1 MSNPSDPIS
10 RLKGRRNSP
19 AELWTLARGRSVV
32 LRGVKCAL
40 VVGPILI
47 AINHGDVILSGE
59 IESTAYVKMGLTFLV
74 PYAVSVFSSIGAV
87 VAREAAAED
96 ASAPTRG

>member
-1 MSNPSDPIS
+1 MSNSANPPRSHRS
-10 RLKGRRNSP
+10 LS
-19 AELWTLARGRSVV
+19 ELWALARRRSVV
-32 LRGVKCAL
+32 LRGLKCAL

-59 IESTAYVKMGLTFLV
+59 TESTAYGKMGLTFFV

-87 VAREAAAED
+87 VAREAAPGE
-96 ASAPTRG
+96 ASAATRG